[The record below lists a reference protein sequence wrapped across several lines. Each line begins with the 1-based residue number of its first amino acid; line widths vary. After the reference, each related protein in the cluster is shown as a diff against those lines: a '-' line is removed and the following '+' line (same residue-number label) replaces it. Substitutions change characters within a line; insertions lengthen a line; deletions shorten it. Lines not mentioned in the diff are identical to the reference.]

1 MVNQLSTSKRSAI
14 LRDMMERQGI
24 NALARTKDGNTGQS
38 GRPSQVTVL
47 KLLADVGDTAI
58 DFLDQ
63 KMRDLPVRYVEADEM
78 FAFVGI
84 RGLTLLKNQMRA
96 PKGQGVF
103 WIWMAIDPV
112 SKLIVAW
119 HVGGR
124 GNADAKIFIADLKA
138 RCVGRIQLTT
148 DSHRAYFEAVGSEF
162 GDDID
167 YATVKKQDDNGQQ
180 LVVEEYTGVKM
191 PYRPKKRPKREMH
204 PPVVRSGTPD
214 EDWIT
219 TNHIES
225 FFQKLRQNLGR
236 FARKSALHSKT
247 LINLKRA
254 LALYIYHYNFQRIHM
269 TIKTTPAMEAGIDDD
284 RWTWENFMDLVD
296 ERAAAQKAARRAGQ
310 LEAARHVDDENIIRL
325 KAPRDEQAGEYTVM
339 VSLHQKYAKI
349 HLTACVH
356 LRDTPGRQSKRGD
369 SHKFQCETFDAA
381 QNLAYDFM
389 PDDVDVCEICLGA
402 YHRLDTGRGKG
413 GSNLKH

>member
-1 MVNQLSTSKRSAI
+1 
-14 LRDMMERQGI
+14 MMERQGI

-47 KLLADVGDTAI
+47 KLLADAGDTAI
-58 DFLDQ
+58 DFLDH
-63 KMRDLPVRYVEADEM
+63 KMRALPVRYVEADEM
-78 FAFVGI
+78 FSFVGI
-84 RGLTLLKNQMRA
+84 RGMTLMKNQMRA
-96 PKGQGVF
+96 PVGQGVF

-124 GNADAKIFIADLKA
+124 GNADAKIFISDLKA
-138 RCVGRIQLTT
+138 RVAGRIQLTT
-148 DSHRAYFEAVGSEF
+148 DSHRAYYEAVATEF

-167 YATVKKQDDNGQQ
+167 YATVKKQDDNEQQ
-180 LVVEEYTGVKM
+180 LVVEEFTGVKM

-204 PPVVRSGTPD
+204 PPVVRSGAPD

-247 LINLKRA
+247 VINLKRA
-254 LALYIYHYNFQRIHM
+254 LALYIYHYNFQRTHT
-269 TIKTTPAMEAGIDDD
+269 TIKMTPAMKAGIDDD
-284 RWTWENFMDLVD
+284 IWTWGNFMDLVD
-296 ERAAAQKAARRAGQ
+296 ERAAAQKAARRAGEITAEP
-310 LEAARHVDDENIIRL
+310 LACDDNVIHL
-325 KAPRDEQAGEYTVM
+325 KAPRAEQPAEYTVM

-349 HLTACVH
+349 HRTTCVH
-356 LRDTPGRQSKRGD
+356 LRDTPGRQSKMGD
-369 SHKFQCETFDAA
+369 SHKFQCETFEAA
-381 QNLAYDFM
+381 QNQAYNFM
-389 PDDVDVCEICLGA
+389 PDDVGVCKICLGE
-402 YHRLDTGRGKG
+402 YHRLGTGRGKG
-413 GSNLKH
+413 GSNLKR

>member
-47 KLLADVGDTAI
+47 KLLADAGDTAI

-138 RCVGRIQLTT
+138 RCADRIQLTT

-167 YATVKKQDDNGQQ
+167 YATVKKQDDNEQQ

-296 ERAAAQKAARRAGQ
+296 ERAAAQKAAGRASQ

-389 PDDVDVCEICLGA
+389 PDDVDVYKICLGA